1 MILNNNSDREFYFAV
16 QSVLKNEGGFV
27 DNKNDNGGATNFG
40 ISLRFY
46 KMEVDK
52 NATIETIK
60 TLKEKDAIEI
70 YRRCFWKRFKCDK
83 IGGILGVKYFDAS
96 VNMGNYYATLCL
108 QRALIAN
115 GYVVDDD
122 GIMGEKTLTAIS
134 EAVNTNKKSLLSAY
148 KSELAGYYR
157 WIVAKNKTQEVFLK
171 GWLKRAYM

>member
-1 MILNNNSDREFYFAV
+1 MYYAIDC
-16 QSVLKNEGGFV
+16 VLKNEGGFV
-27 DNKNDNGGATNFG
+27 NNPNDSGGATNFG

-83 IGGILGVKYFDAS
+83 LPANVAVKYFDIS
-96 VNMGNYYATLCL
+96 VNCGNFIAVKCL
-108 QRALIAN
+108 QNSLWAMKIN
-115 GYVVDDD
+115 VVVDGLLGPKTFEAIENACIKD
-122 GIMGEKTLTAIS
+122 EKTLLACMRC
-134 EAVNTNKKSLLSAY
+134 EQACYY
-148 KSELAGYYR
+148 KLV
-157 WIVAKNKTQEVFLK
+157 VAKNKTQEVFLK